1 MPLKQLSPGASPPDD
16 LNVIVEIPLNGE
28 PVKYEV
34 DKASGA
40 IFVDRVLK
48 TAMRYPCNYGYVPR
62 TLCGDG
68 DPLDVLVVAPV
79 PFIPGS
85 VVRVRPVGMLAMR
98 DEAGDDA
105 KVIAVPVA
113 DVTGMYRDI
122 QSFRDLPEALT
133 LQVEHFFAHYKD
145 LERGKWVE
153 VDGWKDA
160 DAARREVMASIE
172 AYSNGA
178 GD

>member
-1 MPLKQLSPGASPPDD
+1 MAFKELNPGTNPPED
-16 LNVIVEIPLNGE
+16 LNVVIEIPLNGE

-34 DKASGA
+34 DKETGA

-48 TAMRYPCNYGYVPR
+48 TAMRYPCNYGYVPQ

-85 VVRVRPVGMLAMR
+85 VVRVRPIGMLAMR
-98 DEAGDDA
+98 DEAGDDV
-105 KVIAVPVA
+105 KVIAVPVT
-113 DVTGMYRDI
+113 DVTGMYRDLTEYN
-122 QSFRDLPEALT
+122 DLPEALT

-153 VDGWKDA
+153 IDGWKGA
-160 DAARREVMASIE
+160 DEARAEVMKSIE
-172 AYSNGA
+172 AFPG
-178 GD
+178 

>member
-1 MPLKQLSPGASPPDD
+1 MAFKELNPGASPPDD
-16 LNVIVEIPLNGE
+16 LNVVIEIPLNGE

-34 DKASGA
+34 DKETGA

-48 TAMRYPCNYGYVPR
+48 TAMRYPCNYGYVPQ

-85 VVRVRPVGMLAMR
+85 VVRVRPIGMLAMR
-98 DEAGDDA
+98 DEAGEDV
-105 KVIAVPVA
+105 KIIAVPVT
-113 DVTGMYRDI
+113 DVTGMYRDVGEY
-122 QSFRDLPEALT
+122 SDLPEALT

-153 VDGWKDA
+153 IDGWR
-160 DAARREVMASIE
+160 DAATAREEVEKSIE
-172 AYSNGA
+172 AFRG
-178 GD
+178 

>member
-1 MPLKQLSPGASPPDD
+1 MPLKQLSPGQNPPDD

-34 DKASGA
+34 DKATGA

-48 TAMRYPCNYGYVPR
+48 TAMRYPCNYGYVPQS
-62 TLCGDG
+62 LCGDG

-85 VVRVRPVGMLAMR
+85 VVRARPIGMLAMR

-105 KVIAVPVA
+105 KIISVPVT

-122 QSFRDLPEALT
+122 QCVTDLPEALT
-133 LQVEHFFAHYKD
+133 LQIEHFFAHYKD

-160 DAARREVMASIE
+160 DAARAEVLNAIE
-172 AYSNGA
+172 NFPA
-178 GD
+178 